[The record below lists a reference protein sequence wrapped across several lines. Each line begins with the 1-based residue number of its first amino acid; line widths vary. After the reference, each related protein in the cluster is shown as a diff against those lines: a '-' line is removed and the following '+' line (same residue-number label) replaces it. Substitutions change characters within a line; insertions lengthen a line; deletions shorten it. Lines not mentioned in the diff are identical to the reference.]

1 MKLASTSEEIA
12 QVVYEAATD
21 GKNQIRYVAGKD
33 AIGLEKRQL
42 EIGRENLRKEI
53 SKQFNL

>member
-21 GKNQIRYVAGKD
+21 GKDQMRYVDGKD
-33 AIGLEKRQL
+33 AIGLEKSQL